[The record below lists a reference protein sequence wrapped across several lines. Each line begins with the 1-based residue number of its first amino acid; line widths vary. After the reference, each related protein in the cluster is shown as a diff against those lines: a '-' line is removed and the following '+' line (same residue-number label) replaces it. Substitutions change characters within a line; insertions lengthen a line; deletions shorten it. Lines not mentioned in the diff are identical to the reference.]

1 MPATRLTLSIEERSR
16 LAQTRLGQLVLDK
29 WRLERVVGMGGMAA
43 VFEAVQHNGARAAI
57 KILHPHL
64 RQKAMI
70 ERFRAEG
77 LATARL
83 RHPAIVTVFDTI
95 AQPDLEAIVMELV
108 EGRTLRFVLDQR
120 GTLPIDRAVY
130 IAATVA
136 DALHAAHTTG
146 VIHRDVKPANIILSK
161 DGTVKITDFG
171 IAKSDFALDLTA
183 IGTYIGTAR
192 YIAPEQVRGESAT
205 ARSDIYALATVLYES
220 LVGHSPFVAPPDI
233 VSRAATAFFNAWS
246 ASPSSTNTDAR
257 SR

>member
-1 MPATRLTLSIEERSR
+1 MSTLASGVLADRYRIVRS
-16 LAQTRLGQLVLDK
+16 LGH
-29 WRLERVVGMGGMAA
+29 GAMAE
-43 VFEAVQHNGARAAI
+43 VWEADDELLRRKVAI

-130 IAATVA
+130 IAAASGQSQLRLVDLPVVA
-136 DALHAAHTTG
+136 GAA
-146 VIHRDVKPANIILSK
+146 S
-161 DGTVKITDFG
+161 GTWHFQ
-171 IAKSDFALDLTA
+171 
-183 IGTYIGTAR
+183 
-192 YIAPEQVRGESAT
+192 EGESYRET
-205 ARSDIYALATVLYES
+205 RSRYE
-220 LVGHSPFVAPPDI
+220 HEFEQRY
-233 VSRAATAFFNAWS
+233 VSWLLGKHGGNVSAAARAAKM
-246 ASPSSTNTDAR
+246 DRKYLHDLAR
-257 SR
+257 RHGLRERS